1 MSLSSIFSIASS
13 GLAAASL
20 RLQVSADNVANVSST
35 GPLPDAANAANFP
48 PAYVPQ
54 RVVQVDVPGG
64 GTAATV
70 GTVAPSYVP
79 QYDPTA
85 PFADQNGQV
94 AAPNVDLANEA
105 VQQAI
110 ASYEFAANAKVLQV
124 ASQLVKSLLD
134 IKT

>member
-1 MSLSSIFSIASS
+1 M
-13 GLAAASL
+13 
-20 RLQVSADNVANVSST
+20 
-35 GPLPDAANAANFP
+35 
-48 PAYVPQ
+48 
-54 RVVQVDVPGG
+54 
-64 GTAATV
+64 
-70 GTVAPSYVP
+70 P

-110 ASYEFAANAKVLQV
+110 ARYEFAANAKVLQV
-124 ASQLVKSLLD
+124 GSQLLKSLLD

>member
-1 MSLSSIFSIASS
+1 MSLNSVFSIASS

-20 RLQVSADNVANVSST
+20 RLQVSANNVANVSST
-35 GPLPDAANAANFP
+35 GPLPDAPNAANYP
-48 PAYVPQ
+48 PAYVPE
-54 RVVQVDVPGG
+54 RVNQIDVVGG

-70 GTVAPSYVP
+70 GTVSPSFVP
-79 QYDPTA
+79 QSDPTS
-85 PFADQNGQV
+85 PFADKNGQV

-124 ASQLVKSLLD
+124 ASEAFKSLLD

>member
-1 MSLSSIFSIASS
+1 MSVLSIAAS

-20 RLQVSADNVANVSST
+20 RLQVSASNVANAFDT
-35 GPLPDAANAANFP
+35 GPLPDASNATGTS

-54 RVVQVDVPGG
+54 QVDQVAVGD

-70 GTVAPSYVP
+70 STVSPSYVP

-85 PFADQNGQV
+85 SYADGSGLV

-105 VQQAI
+105 VQQII
-110 ASYEFAANAKVLQV
+110 ARYEFAANAKVLQV
-124 ASQLVKSLLD
+124 GSQMLQSLLD

>member
-20 RLQVSADNVANVSST
+20 RLQVSADNVANASST
-35 GPLPDAANAANFP
+35 GPLPDAANAADFP
-48 PAYVPQ
+48 HAYVPQ
-54 RVVQVDVPGG
+54 RVVQVDVAGG

-70 GTVAPSYVP
+70 GTVSPSYVP

-110 ASYEFAANAKVLQV
+110 ARYEFAANAKVLQV
-124 ASQLVKSLLD
+124 GSELLKSLLD